1 MNLSK
6 SNEELLMAYNAGYRI
21 EDGVIYNP
29 KGKVLKGFIDNKG
42 YNSFHATKDGP
53 KVMVHRLV
61 AYQKFGPEIFKHGL
75 EVRHLD
81 EDSENNEKDNI
92 DIGTHS
98 DNMMDQSE
106 EARLATAIN
115 ASNNIRKFTDD
126 EMQMIRQDHKIMRS
140 YRDVMALWDISSKGT
155 LHHILNNKY
164 VTTKC
169 GEVA

>member
-1 MNLSK
+1 
-6 SNEELLMAYNAGYRI
+6 
-21 EDGVIYNP
+21 
-29 KGKVLKGFIDNKG
+29 
-42 YNSFHATKDGP
+42 
-53 KVMVHRLV
+53 
-61 AYQKFGPEIFKHGL
+61 
-75 EVRHLD
+75 
-81 EDSENNEKDNI
+81 
-92 DIGTHS
+92 
-98 DNMMDQSE
+98 MMDQSE

-140 YRDVMALWDISSKGT
+140 YRDVMALWNISSKGT